1 MHLDHLIKMAN
12 QIGGFFQSMP
22 DAEEGMAG
30 VAQHLRNYWDPRM
43 RRQLL
48 LHVTDGRG
56 EGLSDFTLD
65 ALRAHHVALRPAVAG
80 DA

>member
-48 LHVTDGRG
+48 LHVTDGHG
-56 EGLSDFTLD
+56 EGLSAFDSQGRRITFFPI
-65 ALRAHHVALRPAVAG
+65 RSVVRVPS
-80 DA
+80 

>member
-43 RRQLL
+43 RRQLIA
-48 LHVTDGRG
+48 HCDATAGA
-56 EGLSDFTLD
+56 GLGDL
-65 ALRAHHVALRPAVAG
+65 ARAAVAKL
-80 DA
+80 AENERAA

>member
-12 QIGGFFQSMP
+12 QIGAFFQSMP
-22 DAEEGMAG
+22 DVEEGMAG
-30 VAQHLRNYWDPRM
+30 LAQHLRNYWDPRM

-48 LHVTDGRG
+48 LHVTEGRG
-56 EGLSDFTLD
+56 KGLSAFTLD
-65 ALRAHHVALRPAVAG
+65 ALHAHDVGPQSAVAC